1 MPGHTTFGFNHD
13 PNDMYT
19 AWSLGTKHGFLY
31 IFLTSHGPAFIGFLL
46 AGSWDE
52 AKKYGILEHF
62 GFWLIMK

>member
-1 MPGHTTFGFNHD
+1 
-13 PNDMYT
+13 MYT